1 MNLESILPLVQ
12 DLISEKVINTIQKE
26 GPKVAAKTIYNIL
39 PAPARMFIKEETFVD
54 FFINNKN
61 QIINAKAKKSAKK
74 VQTKK
79 APQKKAA
86 AKKSARK

>member
-12 DLISEKVINTIQKE
+12 DLISEKVLNTIQKE

-61 QIINAKAKKSAKK
+61 QIINAKPKEICQKSSNQKSSTKKSGC
-74 VQTKK
+74 
-79 APQKKAA
+79 
-86 AKKSARK
+86 